1 MDRKTAGELQKHM
14 FGTYFGLRVGL
25 IVIGVSLPLV
35 VLVTGGL
42 LHDIGLKPSISD
54 YYHPGP
60 QARPFLTTRDFFV
73 GGLFAAAACLY
84 LYKGF
89 SARENIALNMA
100 GVFACFV
107 ALLPTGPGK
116 EDTGIVPVLH
126 GVSAVLFFFCI
137 VYVSLA
143 HSRDTLRLLMP
154 ERRAYYA
161 RRYVR
166 TAVMLGTSPLVA
178 VILAYTL
185 EGRFRAIIFW
195 VEACGVWAFAY
206 YWYVKTMEMR
216 ESGAEQRAL
225 DAELEREVVAV
236 TPPAEAAASGPGGVS
251 GMILKTLSP
260 ASGRVE
266 RVVPADSPGAPGAPP
281 AGDPLHPPPGPRP

>member
-35 VLVTGGL
+35 VLVAGL
-42 LHDIGLKPSISD
+42 LHDVDLKPSISD
-54 YYHPGP
+54 YYHPG
-60 QARPFLTTRDFFV
+60 QHAQSFFTTRDFFV

-89 SARENIALNMA
+89 SARENIALNLA

-116 EDTGIVPVLH
+116 DDRGIVPVVH
-126 GVSAVLFFFCI
+126 AASAVLFFLCI
-137 VYVSLA
+137 AYVSLF
-143 HSRDTLRLLMP
+143 HSRDTLRLLTP

-161 RRYVR
+161 QRYVW
-166 TAVMLGTSPLVA
+166 TAVALVASPLVA
-178 VILAYTL
+178 VVLSYTP
-185 EGRFRAIIFW
+185 EGRPRALIFW
-195 VEACGVWAFAY
+195 AEACGVWAFAY

-236 TPPAEAAASGPGGVS
+236 TPPPEAAASGPGGVS

-266 RVVPADSPGAPGAPP
+266 RVVPADSPAAPVVSPSRE
-281 AGDPLHPPPGPRP
+281 PLHPPPGPRP